1 MPQFDFYS
9 FFSQVVGL
17 TAAVVFFYLIFL
29 KFFLVK
35 STETLKMR
43 KKLDLFYQNISG
55 SAKESINS
63 YLSQILFQ
71 LTNKTI

>member
-43 KKLDLFYQNISG
+43 KKLDFFYQDISS

-63 YLSQILFQ
+63 YLSQVLLQ
-71 LTNKTI
+71 LTNKTV